1 MKIFDLALSAIIVL
15 GATVFLAYVG
25 YFYFDFGLFMTLP
38 ANIVE
43 GFIQNLALQYVALV
57 LGIAAMI
64 AKRPVGRAIKQQEA
78 ENRS

>member
-1 MKIFDLALSAIIVL
+1 MKIFDLALSAVIVF
-15 GATVFLAYVG
+15 GATVFFAYIG
-25 YFYFDFGLFMTLP
+25 YIYFDFGLFVTLP

-43 GFIQNLALQYVALV
+43 GFIQNSALQYVALG
-57 LGIAAMI
+57 LGIVAMI